1 MVVVGPGW
9 VLESVRAA
17 GLRVDVVETRGRLD
31 LRYIRALRAL
41 VRRHHIDLI
50 HAHLFSPAVYASV
63 IGAWAGVPVVA
74 TFHGESDV
82 ESGGLGRRLRYRL
95 IDRQAVVVGVS
106 EALAERLAE
115 PALVR
120 PEHIRIIQNG
130 VDLAAFE
137 SSDGAAVRREHGI
150 PADSVLIGALGN
162 IRPAK
167 DYFTLLRA
175 AAAVA
180 QERKVVFAVV
190 GERTEP
196 LYGELQALRDSLG
209 LRDRFQFWGFRNDVP
224 DVIDAFDLLVVS
236 SSSEGFSLAAIQA
249 MAAGTPVVAT
259 RSGGPEGII
268 TDEQDGLLVPPRHP
282 EKLAAAI
289 ARLIDDRPLA
299 DSLAGRARATVR
311 ERFSLDAMLDR
322 YEALYAHLVDGRPAA
337 SQRPA
342 SD

>member
-17 GLRVDVVETRGRLD
+17 GLPVDVVETRGRLD
-31 LRYIRALRAL
+31 LRYIRALHGL

-63 IGAWAGVPVVA
+63 IGAWASVPVIA

-95 IDRQAVVVGVS
+95 IDRQAIVVGVS
-106 EALAERLAE
+106 DALAQRLAG
-115 PALVR
+115 PGLVR
-120 PEHIRIIQNG
+120 RDLRIIQNG

-137 SSDGAAVRREHGI
+137 SGDGAVVRREHGI
-150 PADSVLIGALGN
+150 PVDTVLIGALGN

-167 DYFTLLRA
+167 DYFTLIRA

-180 QERKVVFAVV
+180 RERKVVFAVV

-224 DVIDAFDLLVVS
+224 NVIDAFDMLVVS

-268 TDEQDGLLVPPRHP
+268 TDQHDGLLVPPRDP

-289 ARLIDDRPLA
+289 SRLLDDRPLA
-299 DSLAGRARATVR
+299 DSLAERASATVR
-311 ERFSLDAMLDR
+311 ARFSLKAMLDR
-322 YEALYAHLVDGRPAA
+322 YEELYTLLVEGRSAGSPHAP
-337 SQRPA
+337 SG
-342 SD
+342 

>member
-9 VLESVRAA
+9 VLDNVRAA
-17 GLRVDVVETRGRLD
+17 GLPVDVVETRGRLD
-31 LRYIRALRAL
+31 LRYIRGLHAL

-50 HAHLFSPAVYASV
+50 HAHLFSPAVYASA

-95 IDRQAVVVGVS
+95 VDRQAVVVGVS
-106 EALAERLAE
+106 DALAQRIGE
-115 PALVR
+115 PGLVR
-120 PEHIRIIQNG
+120 PDHIRIIQNG
-130 VDLAAFE
+130 VDLAAFGNG
-137 SSDGAAVRREHGI
+137 DGAAVRREHGI
-150 PADSVLIGALGN
+150 PADAVLIGALGN

-167 DYFTLLRA
+167 DYFTLIRA
-175 AAAVA
+175 AAALGPEKPV
-180 QERKVVFAVV
+180 RFAVV

-209 LRDRFQFWGFRNDVP
+209 LQDRLSFWGFRDDVP
-224 DVIDAFDLLVVS
+224 NVIAAFDMLVVS

-268 TDEQDGLLVPPRHP
+268 TDERDGLLVPPRDP
-282 EKLAAAI
+282 EKLAIAI
-289 ARLIDDRPLA
+289 SRLIDDAALG
-299 DSLAGRARATVR
+299 DSLAERARATVR
-311 ERFSLDAMLDR
+311 ERFSLEAMLDR
-322 YEALYAHLVDGRPAA
+322 YEHLYRHLVDGTARSAQRVA
-337 SQRPA
+337 SR
-342 SD
+342 